1 MLTKTDRVFV
11 TFLTVMDNPYILHS
25 IRFEVQSYT
34 LVAYL
39 GGGVK
44 SFVYFNFSFK
54 GTMQLSI

>member
-11 TFLTVMDNPYILHS
+11 TFPTVMDNMHS
-25 IRFEVQSYT
+25 VRFEVQSYT